1 MGVVS
6 GHLAL
11 PIMLGALCEEGE
23 AQLLGEARA
32 LYENHERDAGDTIL
46 MAFRAHNWTKV
57 SACTSWLLG
66 SVFDSLSHHR
76 PYFSSKE
83 LCKCVTQW
91 SLSAGA

>member
-1 MGVVS
+1 MCVVS

-11 PIMLGALCEEGE
+11 PIMLGALCVEGQ

-57 SACTSWLLG
+57 SACTLG
-66 SVFDSLSHHR
+66 CWETFPNYFLITSLASPPR
-76 PYFSSKE
+76 S
-83 LCKCVTQW
+83 C
-91 SLSAGA
+91 ARM